1 MACQHAGSPGRWRE
15 IARQSTPRGAPP
27 GNGLTEYHQPNPA
40 QSLQRLPGTEV
51 WFWQTELY
59 GDRRG
64 NCCFIPCLDKETL
77 FHQLSAQ
84 RRACGAVPGG

>member
-1 MACQHAGSPGRWRE
+1 MEGNRPAEYATGRPAGQRSDR
-15 IARQSTPRGAPP
+15 IPP
-27 GNGLTEYHQPNPA
+27 PNPA
-40 QSLQRLPGTEV
+40 QSLQRLPGTDV